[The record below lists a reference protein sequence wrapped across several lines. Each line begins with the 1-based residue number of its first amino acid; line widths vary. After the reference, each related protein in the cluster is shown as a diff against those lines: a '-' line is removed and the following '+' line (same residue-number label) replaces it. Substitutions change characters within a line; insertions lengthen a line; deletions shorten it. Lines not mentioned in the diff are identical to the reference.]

1 MTSIEFGETGMLIE
15 RSDDATD
22 AGVSPAERY
31 ERGLALK
38 KAGQHKA
45 AIAQLEMAVAD
56 PTLALKAYA
65 QIGLCSKMIGR
76 LEDAVAAFRHAL
88 SAPGGSPKETVQILY
103 VLGRTLESLGR
114 VGETLEAY
122 RWIRREEPDYRD
134 VVDRIERLSA
144 RRPAT
149 TGKKRSQEA
158 LQGTGNFLRSWND
171 LFGISK

>member
-1 MTSIEFGETGMLIE
+1 MLIE
-15 RSDDATD
+15 HSGEATKT
-22 AGVSPAERY
+22 GVSPAERY

-56 PTLALKAYA
+56 PALALKAHA
-65 QIGLCSKMIGR
+65 QIGLCSKTIGR
-76 LEDAVAAFRHAL
+76 LEDAVTAFRNAL

-114 VGETLEAY
+114 VGESLEAY

-134 VVDRIERLSA
+134 VADRIEQLSS
-144 RRPAT
+144 RRPAS
-149 TGKKRSQEA
+149 TGKKSPPEE
-158 LQGTGNFLRSWND
+158 LQRTGNFLKSFQD
-171 LFGISK
+171 LFGASK

>member
-1 MTSIEFGETGMLIE
+1 MLIE
-15 RSDDATD
+15 RSSQATET
-22 AGVSPAERY
+22 GVSPAERY

-56 PTLALKAYA
+56 STLTLKAYA
-65 QIGLCSKMIGR
+65 QIGLCSKTIGR
-76 LEDAVAAFRHAL
+76 LDDAVAAFRNAL

-103 VLGRTLESLGR
+103 VLGRTLESMGR

-134 VVDRIERLSA
+134 VADRIERLST

-149 TGKKRSQEA
+149 TGKKSPPEE
-158 LQGTGNFLRSWND
+158 LHKTGNFLKSWND
-171 LFGISK
+171 LFGMSK

>member
-1 MTSIEFGETGMLIE
+1 MPELF
-15 RSDDATD
+15 D
-22 AGVSPAERY
+22 VSAELEVSAAERY

-38 KAGQHKA
+38 KAGQLKA
-45 AIAQLEMAVAD
+45 AIAQLEMAVAE

-76 LEDAVAAFRHAL
+76 LEDAVVAFRHAL
-88 SAPGGSPKETVQILY
+88 AAPGGSPKETVQILY

-114 VGETLEAY
+114 TGETLEAY

-149 TGKKRSQEA
+149 AGKKRSSED
-158 LQGTGNFLRSWND
+158 LQGDGTFLRSWND
-171 LFGISK
+171 LFGLSK

>member
-1 MTSIEFGETGMLIE
+1 MLIE
-15 RSDDATD
+15 RSGQATET
-22 AGVSPAERY
+22 GVSPAERY

-38 KAGQHKA
+38 QAGQHKA

-56 PTLALKAYA
+56 PALALKAYA
-65 QIGLCSKMIGR
+65 QIGLCAKTIGQ
-76 LEDAVAAFRHAL
+76 LEDAVAAFRNAL

-114 VGETLEAY
+114 VEETLEAY

-134 VVDRIERLSA
+134 VADRIEWLSI

-149 TGKKRSQEA
+149 ARKKSSPED
-158 LQGTGNFLRSWND
+158 LQRTGNFMKVWSD
-171 LFGISK
+171 LFGASK

>member
-1 MTSIEFGETGMLIE
+1 MSIEQSGY
-15 RSDDATD
+15 ATEP
-22 AGVSPAERY
+22 GVSPAERY

-38 KAGQHKA
+38 KAGQHRA

-56 PTLALKAYA
+56 PVLALKAYA

-134 VVDRIERLSA
+134 VTDRIERLSA

-149 TGKKRSQEA
+149 TGKKRPPEA
-158 LQGTGNFLRSWND
+158 LQGAGNVFRPWND
-171 LFGISK
+171 LFGTSK